1 MKKLSIILL
10 AVVAVMTCSTAS
22 AQSKTSYFMEGS
34 YFRTELNPALA
45 PTRGYLA
52 LPGMSGIGLN
62 LSNNFVSVDNFFYQR
77 NGEIVSALHNSVS
90 GDEFLGKLPEVNELG
105 INANINI
112 LGVGFYAKKM
122 FWQFGVNL
130 RAQANAALDKDIFR
144 AVKTLGNGEYNLDGT
159 SLGLNGYAEA
169 YLGTSF
175 PVCKFVNVGVRAK
188 FLVGM
193 ANLDSEFTDIVAS
206 VQPDAVKARVRG
218 TLRANAIVVD
228 QRRVYPGEQ
237 LTGDVIHVDD
247 MQTLLSNIKSY
258 GGAIDLGTEVRL
270 LDNRLRISAAVVDLG
285 FIKWKPSTSLEAKL
299 KGDAHFNGYDVKEGE
314 ISYGSEF
321 DFYTGQL
328 PTEAYTTMLNCSLNV
343 GVEYAILRNHISFG
357 LLSHTE
363 FHSTATISELTASVN
378 LRPTNWLSA
387 TVSHTFFNHNTPGI
401 LGFAL
406 NLHPAGLNVFVGADY
421 LGFNF
426 VKFKNIP
433 IPRDMKSVNIYAGV
447 GFNFGRPK
455 HIKEAERTM
464 NAAYKQQRAE
474 KKAQKRDAKASK

>member
-1 MKKLSIILL
+1 MKKLYIILFT
-10 AVVAVMTCSTAS
+10 VVVVMTCSTAS

-52 LPGMSGIGLN
+52 LPGMSGVGLN
-62 LSNNFVSVDNFFYQR
+62 VSNNFVSVDNFLYKR
-77 NGEIVSALHNSVS
+77 DGELVTALHSSVS
-90 GDEFLGKLPEVNELG
+90 GDEFLGKLPEVNNLG

-130 RAQANAALDKDIFR
+130 RAQTSVALDKDIFR
-144 AVKTLGNGEYNLDGT
+144 AVKTLGNGAYNLDGT
-159 SLGLNGYAEA
+159 SAALNSYAEA

-188 FLVGM
+188 FLVGVASLDGEFTEIM
-193 ANLDSEFTDIVAS
+193 ANVE
-206 VQPDAVKARVRG
+206 PDAVNARVRG
-218 TLRANAIVVD
+218 TLRANAILLD
-228 QRRVYPGEQ
+228 QSRIVPGEQ
-237 LTGDVIHVDD
+237 FSSDMINMGD
-247 MQTLLSNIKSY
+247 MQTLLSNIKSF

-270 LDNRLRISAAVVDLG
+270 FNNSLRISAAVTDLG
-285 FIKWKPSTSLEAKL
+285 FIKWSPKTAAATKL
-299 KGDAHFNGYDVKEGE
+299 TGNAFFNGYDVKAEKVD
-314 ISYGSEF
+314 YGAEF
-321 DFYTGQL
+321 DFYMDNI
-328 PTEAYTTMLNCSLNV
+328 PTESYTTMLNCSLNV

-363 FHSTATISELTASVN
+363 FHNTATISELTASVN

-387 TVSHTFFNHNTPGI
+387 TVSHTFFNHNTPGV

-421 LGFNF
+421 IDCNYVTYKG
-426 VKFKNIP
+426 VP
-433 IPRDMKSVNIYAGV
+433 IPRDMKSLNVYAGV

-455 HIKEAERTM
+455 HIKAAEQEM
-464 NAAYKQQRAE
+464 KAAYKQKRAA
-474 KKAQKRDAKASK
+474 KKAAKKAAQASE